1 MPIQI
6 QQLETM
12 RIHADPDPDTDL
24 DPKPWG
30 GGSTNLYLPRSLF
43 LSLFPYIPLYYC
55 LLSPSTLFLL
65 PYISLL
71 SSSSPSLSLSF
82 LSKIIATFLR
92 PFLLT
97 FLLFSIYIPFF
108 MIQTVTKQMLAI
120 TTCSPP
126 LSPPSSSPYLLL
138 ISFLS
143 NITDYHCIA
152 MVAWTSP
159 LPPITRGGGGG
170 EKGLVS
176 LSPT

>member
-65 PYISLL
+65 PYISFFPPPLL
-71 SSSSPSLSLSF
+71 LSLSLS
-82 LSKIIATFLR
+82 SRK
-92 PFLLT
+92 
-97 FLLFSIYIPFF
+97 
-108 MIQTVTKQMLAI
+108 
-120 TTCSPP
+120 
-126 LSPPSSSPYLLL
+126 
-138 ISFLS
+138 
-143 NITDYHCIA
+143 
-152 MVAWTSP
+152 
-159 LPPITRGGGGG
+159 
-170 EKGLVS
+170 
-176 LSPT
+176 